1 MNATKR
7 ILIELSGGDADGRTF
22 DSASTD
28 HIEKQ
33 MVEQLLWMTSN
44 GTEGKAFH
52 GLSISAC
59 EAISRGTLTMKDAK
73 TSGDGSTHKYT
84 VLVRYED
91 DDGILIR
98 IGYSVNRQ
106 GQWSVD

>member
-1 MNATKR
+1 MTKR
-7 ILIELSGGDADGRTF
+7 ILIEISGGDADGRTF

-28 HIEKQ
+28 PIEKQ
-33 MVEQLLWMTSN
+33 MVQSLLHMTRN

-59 EAISRGTLTMKDAK
+59 EAMSRGKLAIKNTKA
-73 TSGDGSTHKYT
+73 SSDGSTHKYT
-84 VLVRYED
+84 VLERHED

-98 IGYSVNRQ
+98 IGYSVNR
-106 GQWSVD
+106 